1 MEKIIFMNGSP
12 NKSGNTFRIGEE
24 ILKGI
29 RHDTLQMSDYKVSQ
43 YGQVYED
50 DEINKIFEKIKNVDT
65 IVIGTPVYWYT
76 VSGIVKTFID
86 RLYLLPEA
94 EVLKGKNLYFF
105 AQGSAPD
112 EATVK
117 SITFLATRASELM
130 GMNLKSVVVDSSNG
144 SKIINTMNINE

>member
-24 ILKGI
+24 VLKGVN
-29 RHDTLQMSDYKVSQ
+29 HDILQMSDYKVYQ
-43 YGQVYED
+43 YGQAYPD
-50 DEINKIFEKIKNVDT
+50 DQINEIFKSIENVST
-65 IVIGTPVYWYT
+65 IVIGAPVYWYT
-76 VSGIVKTFID
+76 VGGILKTFID

-112 EATVK
+112 EGTVRT
-117 SITFLATRASELM
+117 IEHLASRVAELM
-130 GMNLKSVVVDSSNG
+130 GMTLKSVIVDSSEGN
-144 SKIINTMNINE
+144 KIINTMNINE